1 MLKGKKIIAA
11 VSALVLAMT
20 SFAAM
25 TVSAAGY
32 SVGTATVPTVV
43 ADVTT
48 GASTN
53 KGDTVKVDIYVDGF
67 GDYTTK
73 YNGNYKINLAAA
85 AGAAEYLDLAN
96 ATVNVDEGLAAKNCE
111 AILTN
116 AGKWAATKSQ
126 IQFSF
131 AGSGAS
137 GFYEMKNGLIGTIT
151 ITLLKDL
158 DKNVAL
164 ELSTGTCVTLRDG
177 ANSGNYYYIG
187 TTDVGNVNKN
197 LGATGTKQGIAI
209 ASNMGTIAP
218 VSSDVKVTG
227 VTLSDTAKTLDVN
240 DTFTLTAKVAPDN
253 ATDTSVTWESSAPAV
268 AKVEDGV
275 VTALTP
281 GKATITVKTAD
292 GGFTATCDVT
302 VNEPAKAKVV
312 IRNPHGGA
320 LDVNTPAEYQFHSD
334 ADGDAVAFIADVT
347 PVGDNTVSKLTWTI
361 TSGEKTR
368 DDIVQT
374 LNGAVSGS
382 SISYGLIVTGIN
394 AVSAVNAVAE

>member
-32 SVGTATVPTVV
+32 SLGTATVPTVV

-53 KGDTVKVDIYVDGF
+53 AGDTVKVDIYVDGL
-67 GDYTTK
+67 GSYVGK
-73 YNGNYKINLAAA
+73 YVDSYKVNLAAA
-85 AGAAEYLDLAN
+85 DTTASSYLDLAN
-96 ATVNVDEGLAAKNCE
+96 AKVDVGSGLAATLSESIMVNS
-111 AILTN
+111 
-116 AGKWAATKSQ
+116 GKWLASKSQ

-131 AGSGAS
+131 TASGAA
-137 GFYEMKNGLIGTIT
+137 GKFAMENGLIGTIN
-151 ITLLKDL
+151 IPLLKNL
-158 DKNVAL
+158 DTNVAL
-164 ELSTGTCVTLRDG
+164 AVSTGTCVTLRDG
-177 ANSGNYYYIG
+177 AGTGNYYYIG

-227 VTLSDTAKTLDVN
+227 VTLSETAKTLDVD
-240 DTFTLTAKVAPDN
+240 DTFTLTATVAPDK
-253 ATDTSVTWESSAPAV
+253 ATDTSVTWESSAPTV
-268 AKVEDGV
+268 AKVEGGV
-275 VTALTP
+275 VTALAP
-281 GKATITVKTAD
+281 GKATITVKTVD

-320 LDVNTPAEYQFHSD
+320 LDVNTPADYQFHGS
-334 ADGDAVAFIADVT
+334 DGDAVAFIADVT
-347 PVGDNTVSKLTWTI
+347 PVGYNTVSKLTWTI

>member
-48 GASTN
+48 GATTN
-53 KGDTVKVDIYVDGF
+53 KDDKVKVDIYVDGL
-67 GDYTTK
+67 GSYVGK
-73 YNGNYKINLAAA
+73 YVDSYKVNLAAA
-85 AGAAEYLDLAN
+85 EGAADYLDLAN
-96 ATVNVDEGLAAKNCE
+96 AEVDIDKGLAATLSESIMVNS
-111 AILTN
+111 
-116 AGKWAATKSQ
+116 GKWQASKSQ

-131 AGSGAS
+131 TASGAA
-137 GFYEMKNGLIGTIT
+137 GKFAMENGLIGTIN
-151 ITLLKDL
+151 IPLLKDL

-164 ELSTGTCVTLRDG
+164 AVSTGTCVTLRDG
-177 ANSGNYYYIG
+177 AGTGNYYYIG

-197 LGATGTKQGIAI
+197 LGATGAKQGIAI

-227 VTLSDTAKTLDVN
+227 VTLSETAKTLDVD

-253 ATDTSVTWESSAPAV
+253 ATNTNVTWESSAPAV
-268 AKVEDGV
+268 AKVEGGV

-281 GKATITVKTAD
+281 GKATITVKTED
-292 GGFTATCDVT
+292 GNFEATCDVT

-320 LDVNTPAEYQFHSD
+320 LDVNTPADYQFRGS
-334 ADGDAVAFIADVT
+334 DGDAVAFIADVT

-382 SISYGLIVTGIN
+382 SISYGLIVTSIN